1 MAMISNRSRECLL
14 RSTHELSGLVQRV
27 VRATDGSL
35 ALFSREFGE
44 LIEFLIQ
51 VGLDELEFSFIV
63 AEKLG
68 SCVGVHCVDCGC
80 SSVDQVRFIVVDK
93 TERLVRA
100 VMVDW
105 RGGISNR
112 VTSCD

>member
-1 MAMISNRSRECLL
+1 
-14 RSTHELSGLVQRV
+14 V

-63 AEKLG
+63 AEQFR
-68 SCVGVHCVDCGC
+68 SCVGVHCVDCGR
-80 SSVDQVRFIVVDK
+80 SSVDQVRFILVDK
-93 TERLVRA
+93 KERLVRA

-105 RGGISNR
+105 LGDVSNR

>member
-1 MAMISNRSRECLL
+1 M
-14 RSTHELSGLVQRV
+14 RV
-27 VRATDGSL
+27 RL
-35 ALFSREFGE
+35 ALLAGLAACCVLEAAPPEFGE

-63 AEKLG
+63 AEQFR

-80 SSVDQVRFIVVDK
+80 SSVDQVRFILVDK
-93 TERLVRA
+93 KERLVRA

-105 RGGISNR
+105 LGGVSNR